1 MATNFTNKY
10 MQVFQDYNEF
20 SEHSADY
27 VRGEDHIAFLI
38 EENEVIY
45 WLYLEQV
52 WRPLNVRTTTTGQ
65 LEDGRTKVA
74 VRLEYI
80 EGGQKYTSVP
90 NIPDPERIT
99 SMRHFLEDYPDIEEV
114 NVSGT
119 VNLTDLSYAFAGSK
133 IKDFSMLDVS
143 NVTTMERMLYNVDDE
158 SLDIIINNAVRLYNI
173 NYIIGNKSNI
183 NKLIIHLGNTISD
196 VLIGS
201 IAGKINEFEHDY
213 EWHDTNDYRL
223 YSLSSNNSIVL
234 YGLTANK
241 VKGKYILLEQYHL
254 ETNVKNIECGQCY
267 IECGGKNTGEININC
282 ERISL
287 HCTGESN
294 LYINS
299 KYIVN
304 TTHPFRL
311 LNING
316 NNIIR
321 ANFGYGIS
329 VNNNFEV
336 ASNGAIG
343 NFIFTTPIVDDT
355 FYAKY
360 AQYNT
365 PISIFQYKT
374 TFTEVADVNI
384 SSEVDSNLLYADWNI
399 IINNYF
405 NNINIEIYNKINVR
419 LLDDL
424 YSLYKDYIPRKIII
438 DNRNINLTDI
448 DDYPVIEYS
457 YRSTI
462 HSQTET
468 LIDKYRISGKY
479 KVIQDNGYKICNS
492 FMFKDI
498 DIYSKNDIVTVYSP
512 STNLYNFDNNRNIKI
527 HSKIHLIL
535 IQSNN
540 VNFDINSLIV
550 NNSIYISCN
559 ILNSKNCLLKIK
571 YIENV
576 ELNIFGGILS
586 VFRYWLENS
595 TITNYINIK
604 GNVFLCENN
613 SLSSTIFGLV
623 DNVYIK
629 CDDDCWINYLD
640 GHVSTRNI
648 TFTSIAKN
656 INGIINITLT
666 DYVSSLSYTTN
677 NIEHIDIYNVKCIST
692 STQILSYLSLDNETT
707 INLITKLIDNTD
719 SSSKTIY
726 MYRSQANI
734 IGEENIAGA
743 VAKNYEIAIIEN

>member
-1 MATNFTNKY
+1 MATDFTNKY
-10 MQVFQDYNEF
+10 MQVFQTYDEF
-20 SEHSADY
+20 GEHSADY
-27 VRGEDHIAFLI
+27 VKGEDHIAYLI
-38 EENEVIY
+38 QENEVIY

-52 WRPLNVRTTTTGQ
+52 WRPLNVRTTTTGE

-99 SMRHFLEDYPDIEEV
+99 SMSRFLEDYPDIEEV

-133 IKDFSMLDVS
+133 IKDFSMLDTS
-143 NVTTMERMLYNVDDE
+143 NVTNFIGFLDDVNE
-158 SLDIIINNAVRLYNI
+158 PTIDYILNINNTEKNNHNQLKGLICNKFTLNVIDYYNDRGISFRSCDINELNI
-173 NYIIGNKSNI
+173 NN
-183 NKLIIHLGNTISD
+183 SD
-196 VLIGS
+196 CS
-201 IAGKINEFEHDY
+201 IQGDWTDREFE
-213 EWHDTNDYRL
+213 
-223 YSLSSNNSIVL
+223 I
-234 YGLTANK
+234 K
-241 VKGKYILLEQYHL
+241 
-254 ETNVKNIECGQCY
+254 
-267 IECGGKNTGEININC
+267 NINC
-282 ERISL
+282 FNASIGNNNYRLLKTDNINIVDTL
-287 HCTGESN
+287 N
-294 LYINS
+294 LYPYFLLTD
-299 KYIVN
+299 KEVN
-304 TTHPFRL
+304 VNANL
-311 LNING
+311 CNIYLYSADLDNKLNISNTSVFLNG
-316 NNIIR
+316 YNN
-321 ANFGYGIS
+321 NTCGYKFGYGI
-329 VNNNFEV
+329 NF
-336 ASNGAIG
+336 ANCTIAIKSADKIG
-343 NFIFTTPIVDDT
+343 NFVFTTPIVDDT

-374 TFTEVADVNI
+374 TFEEVADVNI
-384 SSEVDSNLLYADWNI
+384 SSEVDSNLLYVDWNI

-405 NNINIEIYNKINVR
+405 NNINIEIYNKINAY
-419 LLDDL
+419 LLDDV

-438 DNRNINLTDI
+438 DNRNVNLIDI
-448 DDYPVIEYS
+448 DDYPEIEYS
-457 YRSTI
+457 YRGTI

-468 LIDKYRISGKY
+468 LIDNYRISGKY
-479 KVIQDNGYKICNS
+479 KVIQDNNYCICNS

-540 VNFDINSLIV
+540 VNFDISSLII

-559 ILNSKNCLLKIK
+559 ILNGINCLLKIK

-613 SLSSTIFGLV
+613 SLSSTIFGLA

-648 TFTSIAKN
+648 TFISIAKN
-656 INGIINITLT
+656 INGIINIILT

-677 NIEHIDIYNVKCIST
+677 NIEHIDIYNVKCTST

-743 VAKNYEIAIIEN
+743 VAKNYEFAIIEN